1 MRKYWAFFRA
11 SVQNTLIYRGP
22 ILIWILS
29 NLVNLVAIIAVWLS
43 VSARD
48 EIGGYTQP
56 ELVTY
61 YVVAL
66 FLQWVIGWLPFY
78 GVVQEIK
85 KGEIIFSIMRPFSY
99 YGKRFFEDFG
109 WHAVG
114 VWVGFTASLA
124 VGFFFRDFLVLSF
137 TLKTLVLVFPAI
149 ILSIFVVFGL
159 SMCLGLTAFW
169 FTEIWAL
176 DSVFWITRSLL
187 GGQAIPLSFI
197 PDAFQKI
204 VFLLPF
210 RYTFSFPLEIF
221 FQKLAP
227 RQIVVGYALAVFWA
241 ITFHSLYK
249 LMWAKGRRIYTSFG
263 Q

>member
-1 MRKYWAFFRA
+1 MRKYWAFFHV

-22 ILIWILS
+22 ILVWVIS

-43 VSARD
+43 VSAQNQ
-48 EIGGYTQP
+48 IGGYSHS
-56 ELVTY
+56 ELITY

-66 FLQWVIGWLPFY
+66 FLQWLVGWLPFY

-85 KGEIIFSIMRPFSY
+85 KGEIVFSIMRPFSY

-114 VWVGFTASLA
+114 VWVGLLASLM
-124 VGFFFRDFLVLSF
+124 VGFFFKNYLVFNLD
-137 TLKTLVLVFPAI
+137 LKTVAMIVPAI
-149 ILSIFVVFGL
+149 ILSILVVFGL
-159 SMCLGLTAFW
+159 SMCMGLTAFW

-176 DSVFWITRSLL
+176 DSIFWITRSLL
-187 GGQAIPLSFI
+187 GGQGIPLSFV
-197 PDAFQKI
+197 PEAFQKLVI
-204 VFLLPF
+204 FLPF

-221 FQKLAP
+221 FNKVNDGQLVA
-227 RQIVVGYALAVFWA
+227 GYLLAVFWA
-241 ITFHSLYK
+241 LAFHSLYK
-249 LMWAKGRRIYTSFG
+249 LMWAKGRRTYTSFG